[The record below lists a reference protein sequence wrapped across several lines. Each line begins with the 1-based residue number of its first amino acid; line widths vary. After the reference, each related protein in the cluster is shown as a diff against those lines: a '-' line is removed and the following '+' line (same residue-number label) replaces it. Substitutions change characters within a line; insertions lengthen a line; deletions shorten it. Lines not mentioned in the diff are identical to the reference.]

1 MHFIG
6 KETQAY
12 GSEVTYVE
20 SHGMTGS
27 KLGMRQALFASDV
40 EFFFFLPLCL
50 GTLPTRESFSKKD
63 EAEIIS
69 INES

>member
-6 KETQAY
+6 KGTQAN

-40 EFFFFLPLCL
+40 EFFFFFFTTVL
-50 GTLPTRESFSKKD
+50 GDFANQGVFLQER
-63 EAEIIS
+63 
-69 INES
+69 